1 MTPGLQLPESVRNAI
16 ESESTLNLTRRRKKR
31 QIENG
36 IPINNVSSVMFFFNI
51 RLDNVRTEENV
62 NIPVDIFVNPNIFP
76 FPERIVHQPFWP
88 ISDTKFEIKVSC
100 FLFLEL
106 FLRKRYFFRLVILEL
121 PGYPKRLPFTYLPH
135 PNHQNMGQPQNTR
148 KAVVCFYLKLSTIM
162 VMFFAIFVNFL
173 LKLYFILYYT
183 GKKSH

>member
-88 ISDTKFEIKVSC
+88 ISDEQFEIKVSC

-106 FLRKRYFFRLVILEL
+106 FLRKRFFFQIGHFRITRISKKVTIHIPATSKPPKYGTSPKYKKGSCMFL
-121 PGYPKRLPFTYLPH
+121 P
-135 PNHQNMGQPQNTR
+135 
-148 KAVVCFYLKLSTIM
+148 
-162 VMFFAIFVNFL
+162 
-173 LKLYFILYYT
+173 
-183 GKKSH
+183 